1 MKYLLYIP
9 LTPIIM
15 LNGTA
20 EIDCMPRKHIG
31 KQLVIELS
39 VILTKVLL
47 FFCLF
52 NRIIDYIGLK
62 TMFLL
67 IMCPSDQQL

>member
-1 MKYLLYIP
+1 MKYLLFIP

-31 KQLVIELS
+31 KQLVIEFS
-39 VILTKVLL
+39 VILTKVL
-47 FFCLF
+47 FF
-52 NRIIDYIGLK
+52 IIIIYY
-62 TMFLL
+62 LL
-67 IMCPSDQQL
+67 YGY